1 MVVTVDP
8 MLRLKETLE
17 AAALEAAAACIQI
30 LYFQK
35 PAAVVGALAFLAK
48 VQMERQA
55 EQR

>member
-1 MVVTVDP
+1 

>member
-1 MVVTVDP
+1 MVVP
-8 MLRLKETLE
+8 MRRRKEMLVLAEQAE
-17 AAALEAAAACIQI
+17 AAAYIQI